1 MHYDTHQIMDYLSCY
16 LPKKKE
22 NTKRTIKCHLINT
35 QNTLE
40 VLIDVESFLSE
51 LIGENTIPWEIVP
64 ENYLIELLNENKKEI
79 RLPFFSAESYF
90 PEFRTESIAV
100 NITRKLAFR
109 QGNIDFTLIGARG
122 RFDING
128 PPLTPD
134 LSVPVNAGIYIGST
148 RTLTGVIQQ
157 INEGDILF
165 ITQHQRFLRAGGYF
179 QMTLKQEQDDT
190 VITGRGIIPEVPV
203 TTAETAVF
211 DSRRVPVQVDF
222 LQYRRVFPLSELMAL
237 QPGDTLPLPAADNHL
252 ITLEISGQRF
262 AQGELVRIGEQYAVE
277 IHHIFHKGE

>member
-16 LPKKKE
+16 LPEKKE
-22 NTKRTIKCHLINT
+22 NTKRAIKCHLINT
-35 QNTLE
+35 QNILE
-40 VLIDVESFLSE
+40 VLIDVESFFSE

-64 ENYLIELLNENKKEI
+64 ENYLIDLINENKKEI
-79 RLPFFSAESYF
+79 RLLFFSADSYF
-90 PEFRTESIAV
+90 PEFRTENIAV
-100 NITRKLAFR
+100 NPTRKLAFR

-148 RTLTGVIQQ
+148 RTFTGVIQQ

-165 ITQHQRFLRAGGYF
+165 ITQYQRFLRAGGYF
-179 QMTLKQEQDDT
+179 QMTLKQEQEDT
-190 VITGRGIIPEVPV
+190 VITGRGIIPEVPA

-237 QPGDTLPLPAADNHL
+237 QPGDTLSLPAADNHL